1 MAKSNSAETRRRL
14 LFAGGAGLFGITS
27 VLAGWIVKARGP
39 GGAEVKAGR
48 LVGRIDLPRGAGPIM
63 KAFARDPE
71 KVERFRE
78 LTRWRRMRDKE
89 LRKA

>member
-1 MAKSNSAETRRRL
+1 MEKSNSAETRRRL

-27 VLAGWIVKARGP
+27 VLAGWIVRARGP
-39 GGAEVKAGR
+39 GRAQAEARR
-48 LVGRIDLPRGAGPIM
+48 LAGRIDLPLGAGSMM

-78 LTRWRRMRDKE
+78 LTRWRQKRGKE